1 MKLQLQQLSRWQSN
15 EKYNIA
21 LSAPMS
27 PMLAAQDFIKKTFGE
42 ERMVLTGLF
51 RIRNEGEPT
60 FTIWENADIY
70 PTQIDVICGV
80 LNFRHLI
87 VFGEIGSRYMPI
99 CIVLDGKAQFSELYT
114 NYKWLLAPTVEEI
127 AEVLGTIDFTKLQA
141 EFEQF
146 RWKVK
151 AEQADDWF
159 LGQDMQSQSTI
170 TNEKIPCEALAKWD
184 AMPPQEK
191 YQLYKKWNKL

>member
-1 MKLQLQQLSRWQSN
+1 MNLQLQRLSRWQSN

-27 PMLAAQDFIKKTFGE
+27 PMLAAQDFIKKVFDNE
-42 ERMVLTGLF
+42 QMVLTGLF
-51 RIRNEGEPT
+51 RIKNDGEPT
-60 FTIWENADIY
+60 FTTWEHADIY

-80 LNFRHLI
+80 LNFRHLC
-87 VFGEIGSRYMPI
+87 VFGEIGNQYMPI
-99 CIVLDGKAQFSELYT
+99 CIVLDGDAQFSELYT
-114 NYKWLLAPTVEEI
+114 NYKWLSAPTVKEI
-127 AEVLGTIDFTKLQA
+127 AEVLGTIDFPKLQA

-159 LGQDMQSQSTI
+159 LEQNMQSQSTI
-170 TNEKIPCEALAKWD
+170 TGEKIPREVLAKWD
-184 AMPPQEK
+184 VMPPQEK
-191 YQLYKKWNKL
+191 YQIYKKWNK